1 MKASTVSV
9 DRIIVPEYVER
20 PYAKIQDARDKASI
34 EAHGIQQALVLVP
47 DGERLILAKGLRRLR
62 IAKALGM
69 GKVPYV
75 TASVPEGMPVDD
87 YVRELRLALSEHR
100 EDLRPSQK
108 MNLVEELKRRFKMS
122 SKEIAHYLGV
132 DEDTIVNW
140 RSLRKYIQPVV
151 AAIDADLLTMGAARA
166 FDGMTP
172 EGQEEIWQRHH
183 AELCG
188 KGNTGAHKLIRKLY
202 PAEKYPSYYS
212 NPELSAKRIAAK
224 AGRSRSRAA
233 LPTEEKRRLLNSVE
247 MRMVELSEGKRDYEK
262 MKREITAA
270 IPIVAAIMRNDD
282 LRALVPEE
290 TRVELERFSEIYVS

>member
-1 MKASTVSV
+1 MKSSTIST
-9 DRIIVPEYVER
+9 DKIIVPEYVER
-20 PYAKIQDARDKASI
+20 PLNKVADARDRASI
-34 EAHGIQQALVLVP
+34 EAHGIQQPLVLVP
-47 DGERLILAKGLRRLR
+47 DGDRLVLAKGLRRLR
-62 IAKALGM
+62 IAKALGI

-100 EDLRPSQK
+100 EDLAPSQK
-108 MNLVEELKRRFKMS
+108 MSFVQELKKRFSMS

-132 DEDTIVNW
+132 DQDTITNW
-140 RSLRKYIQPVV
+140 LSLRKYIQPVV

-188 KGNTGAHKLIRKLY
+188 KGNNGAHKLIRQLY
-202 PAEKYPSYYS
+202 PAEKYPAYYV

-224 AGRSRSRAA
+224 AGRKRTRAA
-233 LPTEEKRRLLNSVE
+233 LPTEEKKRLLNSVE
-247 MRMVELSEGKRDYEK
+247 LREIELREGQRDEAK

-270 IPIVAAIMRNDD
+270 IPLVAAIMRNDD

-290 TRVELERFSEIYVS
+290 TRGELERFSEIYVA